1 MEDLPPDEYL
11 CPGTRS
17 PCLRPPAFL
26 SFCASL
32 RNRLEA
38 PGRGFTLQ
46 LDMRGFAEVVVDCSP
61 SRQIS
66 RLTPA
71 SALHGKRRE
80 KTRNRGWLEAIGY
93 TSVGWGAG
101 CADETYRLS
110 LLSLFGARADERH
123 HSKLQVGLGL
133 RTIMTQGL
141 SIIKLLMREW
151 QYSG

>member
-32 RNRLEA
+32 RNRLAA
-38 PGRGFTLQ
+38 PVRGFTLQ

-61 SRQIS
+61 SAQIS

-71 SALHGKRRE
+71 SALQGKRRE
-80 KTRNRGWLEAIGY
+80 TTRKRGWLEAIGY
-93 TSVGWGAG
+93 TSVGWGG
-101 CADETYRLS
+101 GWVGNKYMLS
-110 LLSLFGARADERH
+110 LLSLFWACADERH
-123 HSKLQVGLGL
+123 HSKLQVGPGL
-133 RTIMTQGL
+133 RTIMTQGR
-141 SIIKLLMREW
+141 SIIKLLMCEW